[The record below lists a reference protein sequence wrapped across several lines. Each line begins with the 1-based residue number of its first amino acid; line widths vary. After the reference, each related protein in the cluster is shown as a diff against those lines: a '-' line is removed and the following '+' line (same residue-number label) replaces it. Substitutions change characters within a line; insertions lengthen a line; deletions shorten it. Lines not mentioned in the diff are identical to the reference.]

1 MHDVNV
7 GSGARSRHAWRW
19 VVGGA
24 AVIGALWF
32 GPALYEG
39 GGRGASV
46 LEETTAGAAGGGGGR
61 QAMTTG
67 TTPQAAAAPRPPL
80 DLAETPAVET
90 ATFALG

>member
-7 GSGARSRHAWRW
+7 GSGARSRNAWRW
-19 VVGGA
+19 VAGGA
-24 AVIGALWF
+24 AVIGALWV
-32 GPALYEG
+32 GSAVYDG
-39 GGRGASV
+39 GGKGASV
-46 LEETTAGAAGGGGGR
+46 FEGTTAGAAGGDGGR
-61 QAMTTG
+61 QAVTRA